1 MIKNIENYSFIAD
14 AMLGKIAKKLR
25 ILGFDTIYILSNA
38 NDTEILD
45 LLINTKRILLTSDKE
60 LFYRA
65 KQYKYNSIFINK
77 NTEIENLITIF
88 SNLEIKFINPRLTYN
103 RCSICNDKLEIIE
116 DADLIKNQVYQT
128 IFKNNK
134 EFYRCKRCNKLYWHG
149 SHIKNIIL
157 LIEKINKILD
167 SSKYL

>member
-25 ILGFDTIYILSNA
+25 ILGFDTIYILSST
-38 NDTEILD
+38 NDTKILD

-88 SNLEIKFINPRLTYN
+88 SNLEIKFIESSLNIQSL
-103 RCSICNDKLEIIE
+103 
-116 DADLIKNQVYQT
+116 
-128 IFKNNK
+128 
-134 EFYRCKRCNKLYWHG
+134 FYL
-149 SHIKNIIL
+149 
-157 LIEKINKILD
+157 
-167 SSKYL
+167 

>member
-1 MIKNIENYSFIAD
+1 
-14 AMLGKIAKKLR
+14 MLGKIAKKLR
-25 ILGFDTIYILSNA
+25 IFGFDTIYISSNT
-38 NDTEILD
+38 NDREILE
-45 LLINTKRILLTSDKE
+45 LLMKTKRILLTSDKE
-60 LFYRA
+60 LFYRS
-65 KQYKYNSIFINK
+65 KHYHCPSIIINK

-88 SNLEIKFINPRLTYN
+88 SNLEIKFIDPRLTYN
-103 RCSICNDKLEIIE
+103 RCSICNYKLEIIE

-134 EFYRCKRCNKLYWHG
+134 EFYRCKKCNKLYWHG

-157 LIEKINKILD
+157 YIEKINKILD

>member
-1 MIKNIENYSFIAD
+1 VIKNIENYSFIAD

-25 ILGFDTIYILSNA
+25 ILGFDTIYILPST
-38 NDTEILD
+38 NDREILD

-60 LFYRA
+60 LFYRS

-88 SNLEIKFINPRLTYN
+88 SNLEIKFIDPRLTYN
-103 RCSICNDKLEIIE
+103 RCSICNYKLEIIE
-116 DADLIKNQVYQT
+116 DADLIKNQVYKT
-128 IFKNNK
+128 VFKNNNK
-134 EFYRCKRCNKLYWHG
+134 FYRCKRCNKLYWHG
-149 SHIKNIIL
+149 SHVKNIIL

>member
-1 MIKNIENYSFIAD
+1 
-14 AMLGKIAKKLR
+14 MLGKIAKKLR
-25 ILGFDTIYILSNA
+25 ILGFDTIYILPST

-60 LFYRA
+60 LFYRS
-65 KQYKYNSIFINK
+65 KQYKYNSIFIKK

-88 SNLEIKFINPRLTYN
+88 SNLEIKVIDTLLSCH
-103 RCSICNDKLEIIE
+103 RCSICNNKLEIIE
-116 DADLIKNQVYQT
+116 DVNLVKNEIYHRVIKN
-128 IFKNNK
+128 NN
-134 EFYRCKRCNKLYWHG
+134 EFYKCKRCNKLYWHG

>member
-1 MIKNIENYSFIAD
+1 VIKNIENYSFIAD

-25 ILGFDTIYILSNA
+25 ILGFDTIYILPST

-60 LFYRA
+60 LFYRS

-88 SNLEIKFINPRLTYN
+88 SNLEIKFIDPRLTYN
-103 RCSICNDKLEIIE
+103 RCSICNYKLEIIE

-134 EFYRCKRCNKLYWHG
+134 EFYICKKCNKLYWNG

-157 LIEKINKILD
+157 YIEKINKILD

>member
-1 MIKNIENYSFIAD
+1 
-14 AMLGKIAKKLR
+14 MLGKIAKKLR

-60 LFYRA
+60 LFYRS

-77 NTEIENLITIF
+77 NTEIENLVTIF
-88 SNLEIKFINPRLTYN
+88 RDLEIKFIDTLLSYN
-103 RCSICNDKLEIIE
+103 RCSICNNKLENIE
-116 DADLIKNQVYQT
+116 DMNLIKNEIYQT
-128 IFKNNK
+128 VIKNNN
-134 EFYRCKRCNKLYWHG
+134 EFYKCKRCNKLYWHG

-157 LIEKINKILD
+157 LIEKINKML
-167 SSKYL
+167 

>member
-1 MIKNIENYSFIAD
+1 
-14 AMLGKIAKKLR
+14 MLGKIAKKLR
-25 ILGFDTIYILSNA
+25 ILGFDTIYILPST
-38 NDTEILD
+38 NDREILD

-60 LFYRA
+60 LFYRS

-88 SNLEIKFINPRLTYN
+88 SNLEIKFIDPGLTYN
-103 RCSICNDKLEIIE
+103 RCSICNNKLEIIK
-116 DADLIKNQVYQT
+116 DAELIKNQVYQT
-128 IFKNNK
+128 LFKNNK
-134 EFYRCKRCNKLYWHG
+134 AFYRCKKCNKLYWHG

-157 LIEKINKILD
+157 YIEKINKILD